1 MVLHSVTIQHLAA
14 THGGPFTV
22 AMAEAVGVPR
32 SAVDHELRVGRI
44 EAMHPGVYRSAGTPV
59 DRMVEIRA
67 ALLAAGPGAVVSHRT
82 AAWLHEVAS
91 DEPSV
96 IDITVTHDRRPRLER
111 VRIHRTLRFPDAHR
125 RQIDGLWVTSV
136 DRTLADLGAAVRSAR
151 VRDAVETAVVARLTT
166 VPRLFAFVDD
176 HGRKGR
182 NGIGALRLALEEWM
196 LSERPPDSELEIAFA
211 RVVRREE
218 LPQPQYQFWV
228 EVEGKRF
235 RIDAAWPDVGL
246 AVEVDGWESRNTRL
260 AFQNDTDRQ
269 NAITLEGW
277 MFIRFTWTDVVRRP
291 GYVARRIS
299 QALALLGTESR
310 R

>member
-44 EAMHPGVYRSAGTPV
+44 EAMHPGVYRSAGTP
-59 DRMVEIRA
+59 
-67 ALLAAGPGAVVSHRT
+67 
-82 AAWLHEVAS
+82 
-91 DEPSV
+91 
-96 IDITVTHDRRPRLER
+96 
-111 VRIHRTLRFPDAHR
+111 
-125 RQIDGLWVTSV
+125 V